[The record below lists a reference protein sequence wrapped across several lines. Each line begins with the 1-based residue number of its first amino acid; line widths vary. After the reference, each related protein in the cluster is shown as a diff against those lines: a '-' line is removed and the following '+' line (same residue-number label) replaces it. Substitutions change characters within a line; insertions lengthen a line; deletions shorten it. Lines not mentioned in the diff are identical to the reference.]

1 MKQKLPV
8 LGLLVALCA
17 STGLAQTR
25 NGYVFD
31 NFDTANGVR
40 VEVPPLPALPPLKTK
55 KGKSARTVKVAAKL
69 NPTPLSPTPLVVPTA
84 LVTPVGAKY
93 EHPYGLQMAAGT
105 SLEGYTTGDILIDSY
120 IVKSARRNGLDP
132 LLVYSLMHQ
141 ESSFKRRALSYKG
154 ASGLMQLMPATAA
167 RFGVSDIFDP
177 EMNIEGGTRYLR
189 FLLDRFKG
197 DVPLVLAGYN
207 AGEGAVDKY
216 GWRVP
221 PYNETQEY
229 VRRISTRYML
239 MRNPETARTARRL
252 TTKEAVQ
259 VVQKE
264 SAPLTIYERTVFVVR
279 SPDGKLQL
287 LNQ

>member
-1 MKQKLPV
+1 MKHKLPF
-8 LGLLVALCA
+8 LGLCAVLCA
-17 STGLAQTR
+17 GTGFAQTR
-25 NGYVFD
+25 TGYVFD
-31 NFDTANGVR
+31 NFDTRNGVQIA
-40 VEVPPLPALPPLKTK
+40 VPPLPALPPLKTK
-55 KGKSARTVKVAAKL
+55 KGKNAPATAKAAPRVK
-69 NPTPLSPTPLVVPTA
+69 PTA
-84 LVTPVGAKY
+84 LVTPVLPALPNTPAGTRY
-93 EHPYGLQMAAGT
+93 EHPYGLQMAAGN
-105 SLEGYTTGDILIDSY
+105 SLDGYTTGDPVIDGY
-120 IVKSARRNGLDP
+120 IVKASRRNGLDP

-167 RFGVSDIFDP
+167 RFGVRDIFDP

-189 FLLDRFKG
+189 FLLDMFEG
-197 DVPLVLAGYN
+197 DVPLALAGYN
-207 AGEGAVDKY
+207 AGEGAVLKY
-216 GWRVP
+216 KRRVP

-229 VRRISTRYML
+229 VRRISSRYML
-239 MRNPETARTARRL
+239 LRNPETARVARRL